1 MRVLLSALSILGAAA
16 AVDVQARQVH
26 LALAGD
32 GAVRVA
38 YFTVNASAATCS
50 FGVAGGALNSTAT
63 GSTVSYLT
71 DGGFHHVVRL
81 SGLAPGVAYTYVCG
95 APGATSPPATFTA
108 APAAGSA
115 HAFSAVVF
123 GDWGWLNSSVRGAML
138 PVGGLD
144 SNWTASPAYELLGA
158 LAPAADLTWIVGDIA
173 CVNNTVAAQPRPRA
187 QRRRASTPCGFARPP
202 CAGTPT
208 TVSATLM
215 SCSVSVTRKRTMALW
230 IVTGLAPC
238 PRRCPSWC
246 LQVRRHDATNEQRE
260 ESGYASFLR
269 RPLSS

>member
-1 MRVLLSALSILGAAA
+1 MLRRVLLSALSIAGAAA

-26 LALAGD
+26 LALAGA

-50 FGVAGGALNSTAT
+50 FGVAGGALNSTVP
-63 GSTVSYLT
+63 GSTVSYLA

-115 HAFSAVVF
+115 HAFSAVIF

-144 SNWTASPAYELLGA
+144 TNWTASPAYELLSA

-173 CVNNTVAAQPRPRA
+173 CVNPRRLSPSRGRSAAAPPRPA
-187 QRRRASTPCGFARPP
+187 ASRARP
-202 CAGTPT
+202 A
-208 TVSATLM
+208 
-215 SCSVSVTRKRTMALW
+215 
-230 IVTGLAPC
+230 
-238 PRRCPSWC
+238 
-246 LQVRRHDATNEQRE
+246 QVRRRQ
-260 ESGYASFLR
+260 LR
-269 RPLSS
+269 AH